1 MKDMKV
7 NLSDFIPVKKMSD
20 NREKDLREACK
31 DFESIF
37 TYQLLKS
44 MRATIDKCDLFH
56 GGQGEEVYQSLLDQE
71 YAKMIAGSGNNSISE
86 ALYRQ
91 LSNDHINRSGQIS
104 KTDLDWINDYRP
116 LIWPLE
122 ATISSE
128 YGWRKDPFTGVER
141 FHHGVD
147 FAAKEGTKI
156 YAPLSG
162 KVLRSEYQEG
172 YGNLVEVDHGNGIT
186 TLYAHN
192 KDNMVKPGDRIEKG
206 SVLAI
211 VGSTGR
217 STGPHLHF
225 EVKRNGEKI
234 DPLDVLGA

>member
-1 MKDMKV
+1 MKDMQV
-7 NLSDFIPVKKMSD
+7 NLSDYIPVKKMPH

-37 TYQLLKS
+37 TYQLFKS

-71 YAKMIAGSGNNSISE
+71 YAKMMAGSGNNSISE

-91 LSNDHINRSGQIS
+91 LNNGHITRSGQIS
-104 KTDLDWINDYRP
+104 KTDLNRINDYRS
-116 LIWPLE
+116 LSWPLE
-122 ATISSE
+122 AAISSE
-128 YGWRKDPFTGVER
+128 YGWRKDPFTGVEH

-147 FAAKEGTKI
+147 FAAEEGTKI

-172 YGNLVEVDHGNGIT
+172 YGNLVEVDHGNGII

-192 KDNMVKPGDRIEKG
+192 KENMVETGDRIEKG
-206 SVLAI
+206 SVLAV

-234 DPLDVLGA
+234 DPLGVLRA